1 MISCDRKRNR
11 NITREI
17 FLNPDKKNTK
27 TNTKPNIKPN
37 TKPNTKI
44 NTKQNQKIKRPDRIK
59 PYVPLRQNNK
69 TLNRL
74 NRFKINK

>member
-17 FLNPDKKNTK
+17 FLNPNKN
-27 TNTKPNIKPN
+27 NTKPN
-37 TKPNTKI
+37 TKPNTKL
-44 NTKQNQKIKRPDRIK
+44 NTKQNKKIKRPDRIK